1 MYYYNIK
8 CIKRV
13 YAAFCTLLFH
23 SEGSVHEGRKR
34 HIRNLQLIKLKIQTE
49 EADLTCV
56 KRLKKCC
63 GIVDKKVGKREDK
76 KVRMKW
82 RSNRE
87 AYVIKSHQRIIKSH
101 HG

>member
-1 MYYYNIK
+1 M
-8 CIKRV
+8 
-13 YAAFCTLLFH
+13 
-23 SEGSVHEGRKR
+23 
-34 HIRNLQLIKLKIQTE
+34 
-49 EADLTCV
+49 TCV

-63 GIVDKKVGKREDK
+63 GIVDKKVGKREDKREGKKEDRKVDK

>member
-49 EADLTCV
+49 GGGFDMCKAIKEMLRD
-56 KRLKKCC
+56 
-63 GIVDKKVGKREDK
+63 REDK